1 VHFSGWHVVA
11 SEGCFKGKS
20 VSLIVSALQWRVK
33 MSYLKFLGVFIVVV
47 SMYLVLVNNYNI
59 IHKSK
64 VYLIDGHYNMK
75 SVG

>member
-1 VHFSGWHVVA
+1 
-11 SEGCFKGKS
+11 
-20 VSLIVSALQWRVK
+20 
-33 MSYLKFLGVFIVVV
+33 MNYLKFLGVFIVVV
-47 SMYLVLVNNYNI
+47 SMYIVLVNNYNI